1 MTDKILKIG
10 PILNN
15 VLILIALYVLMMNIN
30 DIIKLP
36 AYQIILLL
44 LIFRH

>member
-1 MTDKILKIG
+1 MTDKIKKIG
-10 PILNN
+10 PILNDI
-15 VLILIALYVLMMNIN
+15 LILIALYVLFMNMN

-36 AYQIILLL
+36 AYQLILLI